1 MPSNTKEF
9 TREYRATHPERYEKD
24 KSENNERYLNRI
36 RTDPEYHEKRKKY
49 FRERYALLKELK
61 ANAKF
66 LFFLLV
72 I

>member
-1 MPSNTKEF
+1 MKDYMKDYRSNNTDFYE
-9 TREYRATHPERYEKD
+9 REKVV
-24 KSENNERYLNRI
+24 NNERYLNRI

-61 ANAKF
+61 ANAK
-66 LFFLLV
+66 